1 MISPAITDPAS
12 YYKVGDQVTFAW
24 NYTSLVVT
32 PTAIDI
38 LVKCSANAATYTL
51 ARNTS
56 VKETG
61 AAVWDTAKDSNGKDP
76 LLTAKYTLVIHDA
89 DQEVTAVPSAGH
101 LGSYSQFTFGMYLKQ
116 EYTPLGGMF
125 LHSVEIVLRGDGY

>member
-1 MISPAITDPAS
+1 M
-12 YYKVGDQVTFAW
+12 
-24 NYTSLVVT
+24 
-32 PTAIDI
+32 
-38 LVKCSANAATYTL
+38 
-51 ARNTS
+51 
-56 VKETG
+56 KETG

-125 LHSVEIVLRGDGY
+125 FLDSGDRVTLETGTDAVFQISSVRLAAELCPTWIVRLSSFSSRWA